1 MPHFQLVVPNYDQ
14 SGSGSGPPL
23 TYIRLGAAWDAGETL
38 SASERADGLL
48 TADAETLTFKDDGRY
63 DSGRT
68 KPAKTYYRDDGHT
81 VTTST
86 PSALSNQ
93 LLTRGGVREHT
104 DGNRVSTTRG
114 DCVEVVGGNY
124 KLVIMGR
131 VEGSNV
137 GRSYWESSGGHN
149 HDSTSTPGEVYQI
162 SWTAS
167 HEDGTWQVTEQT
179 LKGEQH
185 AHYYGRKES
194 QFYGPVLQSYVG
206 QGSTIRAAD
215 KPDIKEHT
223 YCRGI
228 DALEVY
234 DSKTDT
240 TNVSGN
246 VTENTNVSSRNREAL
261 YYKRGNTDTVTD
273 TTGTSAKTGGTPIR
287 KFSSHLIAPL
297 MTSQS
302 AFAAHYEKTGG
313 DFTTKFIVG
322 TELNVAVGAAT
333 TFRYLH
339 MGVGVNVAYSF
350 GCTIAASVEASV
362 GLWAN
367 LACMYKEEAKFVSEA
382 TCDVIGEIGAA
393 IVARKLDI
401 LNNQIAA
408 AHMRTHASA
417 DAV

>member
-23 TYIRLGAAWDAGETL
+23 TYVRLGAAWDANETL
-38 SASERADGLL
+38 PTADRGDDLL
-48 TADAETLTFKDDGRY
+48 TADPDTLTFKDDGRY
-63 DSGRT
+63 SDSRT
-68 KPAKTYYRDDGHT
+68 KPGKTYHRDDGHS

-86 PSALSNQ
+86 PDLLTGQ

-104 DGNRVSTTRG
+104 DGNRISTTRG
-114 DCVEVVGGNY
+114 DCLEVVGGNY

-167 HEDGTWQVTEQT
+167 HEDGTWMVTEQT
-179 LKGEQH
+179 LKGEQY
-185 AHYYGRKES
+185 AYYHGRKES

-206 QGSTIRAAD
+206 QGSSIRGAT
-215 KPDIKEHT
+215 KPDIKERT
-223 YCRGI
+223 YCRGV

-234 DSKTDT
+234 DTKTET
-240 TNVSGN
+240 TNISGN
-246 VTENTNVSSRNREAL
+246 VTETTNVVGRNRDAL
-261 YYKRGNTDTVTD
+261 YYKRGNTKTLTD
-273 TTGTSAKTGGTPIR
+273 TTGTPAKTGGDPI
-287 KFSSHLIAPL
+287 KQFSSHLLAPL
-297 MTSQS
+297 ITSQS

-313 DFTTKFIVG
+313 AFTTKFIVG
-322 TELNVAVGAAT
+322 TELNVTAGAAT
-333 TFRYLH
+333 TFRFLH
-339 MGVGVNVAYSF
+339 MSVGINVAYSF
-350 GCTIAASVEASV
+350 GCTVALSAEANI

-367 LACMYKEEAKFVSEA
+367 LACMYKEEVEA
-382 TCDVIGEIGAA
+382 AGGGTIDVCGEIGAA
-393 IVARKLDI
+393 IIARKLDI

-408 AHMRTHASA
+408 VNTRTHASS